1 MTANQI
7 NYAKYMEDVRA
18 HMATEDIQRGA
29 NAINL
34 RNALANESNAAT
46 NALNASTR
54 VRELEETTRSNMMRE
69 LETQRSNM
77 AREAETQRANM
88 ANEAITSSYNQA
100 RTEQAEV
107 SLWQTGRQ
115 NTIAEERAQEEER
128 HNRAS
133 EKVSVLNTVGNFLG
147 KLVPTVAGL
156 LM

>member
-18 HMATEDIQRGA
+18 HMASEDIQRGA

-54 VRELEETTRSNMMRE
+54 VGELNEAVRSNMMRE
-69 LETQRSNM
+69 IENQRSNM
-77 AREAETQRANM
+77 AREAETRRSNM
-88 ANEAITSSYNQA
+88 ANEAITSSYNQT
-100 RTEQAEV
+100 RLEQGEV
-107 SLWQTGRQ
+107 SLWQAGRQ
-115 NTIAEERAQEEER
+115 NTIAEERAQEEAR

-133 EKVSVLNTVGNFLG
+133 EHTSIFGTVGSFLG
-147 KLVPTVAGL
+147 KIAPAVVGL
-156 LM
+156 LT

>member
-18 HMATEDIQRGA
+18 HMATEEIQRGA

-54 VRELEETTRSNMMRE
+54 VKELGETVRSNMMRE
-69 LETQRSNM
+69 IETQRSNM
-77 AREAETQRANM
+77 AREAEAHRSNM

-107 SLWQTGRQ
+107 SLWQAGRQ
-115 NTIAEERAQEEER
+115 NTIAEERAQEEAR
-128 HNRAS
+128 HNKATEHTS
-133 EKVSVLNTVGNFLG
+133 IFSTVGNFFG
-147 KLVPTVAGL
+147 KLVPTVVGL
-156 LM
+156 LA